1 MSNSKNSVYV
11 DHPHNNWE
19 SFLENMSGD
28 KTGYNTIE
36 KMSNSDVGGG
46 GGSESDSSI
55 FNVSAEIISEG
66 ILRLNKT
73 WQEIYDA
80 VVNGKFV
87 VVTSTYE
94 NPAGQV
100 LGTDFVQTI
109 YPFTVSTASG
119 EFEAETADDY
129 PQIDDGK

>member
-1 MSNSKNSVYV
+1 MTKNTVYV

-46 GGSESDSSI
+46 GGSGDSSI
-55 FNVSAEIISEG
+55 FNVSAELISEG
-66 ILRLNKT
+66 VLRLNKT

-80 VVNGKFV
+80 VAAGKLV
-87 VVTSTYE
+87 VITSTYE

-100 LGTDFVQTI
+100 LGIDFVQTI
-109 YPFTVSTASG
+109 YPWIVSSG
-119 EFEAETADDY
+119 SVEYEATSADDY
-129 PQIDDGK
+129 PQLDDGK